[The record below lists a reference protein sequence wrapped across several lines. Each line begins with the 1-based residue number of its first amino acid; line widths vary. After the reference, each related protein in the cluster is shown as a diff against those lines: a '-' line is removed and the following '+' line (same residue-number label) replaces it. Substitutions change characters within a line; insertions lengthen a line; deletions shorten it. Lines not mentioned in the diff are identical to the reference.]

1 MSFIGENKVEGKEVE
16 EANVKEGKQG
26 GATVERLP
34 RVCVCA
40 CMCSSARAC
49 SVRM

>member
-1 MSFIGENKVEGKEVE
+1 MSFIGENKVEEKEVE

-34 RVCVCA
+34 RVCVLD
-40 CMCSSARAC
+40 CSSARAC
-49 SVRM
+49 SLRM